1 MNAVSPVYIALGT
14 NLGDREQNLQS
25 AKARLSRK
33 AAILRESSVYST
45 PPWGYLDQ
53 PDFLNQVIEVS
64 TRLKPLPLLRFLKR
78 IEQQMG
84 RVKRIV
90 NGPRQIDLDILFY
103 SDAVVETDELQ
114 IPHPRMAGRAF
125 VLVPL
130 AEIAPDLVHPIL
142 HLSVSEMLSTAD
154 TSGVRRL

>member
-1 MNAVSPVYIALGT
+1 MNAVTPVYIALGT
-14 NLGDREQNLQS
+14 NLGDREQNLQT
-25 AKARLSRK
+25 AKALLSRK
-33 AAILRESSVYST
+33 ADILQESSVYST

-53 PDFLNQVIEVS
+53 PDFLNQVIEIS
-64 TRLKPLPLLRFLKR
+64 TRLKPIPLLRFLKG
-78 IEQQMG
+78 IEKHMG

-103 SDAVVETDELQ
+103 GDAVIETDDLQ

-130 AEIAPDLVHPIL
+130 AEIAPALIHPL
-142 HLSVSEMLSTAD
+142 LNLSVQEMLSEAD
-154 TSGVRRL
+154 ASGVTRL